1 MQNLSNSSAPS
12 HPTLLSTAEG
22 RKRYR
27 SLSMESST
35 SASSRKRSASE
46 DPTTSSPVT
55 RSTRL
60 DDTAPSLSDPS
71 PSDIDAYMDA
81 QGEPDVLQSTLL
93 PAPQQINPSFDDSIR
108 KDLPSLTHDLPSL
121 THLRFYAVETTRGMP
136 LIEGTTWALLSRSWY
151 RRFEKA
157 ATGQVDKEGG
167 VKEEDVG
174 PVDNSPLLEND
185 GVLKENLV
193 EGIDFECVP
202 EVVLGWLT
210 KLYGTPKQD
219 PIKRRVITRGI
230 QGEPSIEL
238 HPPRFRYFLLTDE
251 PANRMVHGDKVFYFT
266 TSYVSTTNTLHRD
279 LAAKF
284 NRTEEHRIWQ
294 VTLGTEPTGTNY
306 PSGALSSSEARVID
320 PGDKLIG
327 DVISASDAFVVEF
340 KENGK
345 WITDNVDMV
354 DTNDTIILEDQ
365 APLPLFN
372 QENNFFGRLSGSSS
386 TSLGR
391 SPLTIS
397 GLASSSSI
405 SGSSTF
411 IKSTPITARP
421 KASIKPGTLGLGNL
435 GNTCFMNSAL
445 QCLAHT
451 PQLTDYFLTGV
462 FTQELNPDNPLGMH
476 GEIAQSFGALLQR
489 IWSDTSQNTSYSP
502 REFKSILSRFAP
514 QFSGYQQHD
523 TQEFVAFLLDG
534 LHEDLN
540 RVLKKPYVEKPDWN
554 GGGNLELVKLAR
566 SSWQGYMKRN
576 DSVIVDLFQGQYR
589 STLVCPEC
597 KKVSITFD
605 PFMYLTLPLP
615 INKKWRHEIYYI
627 PWDTNKTHV
636 KIPVELSRD
645 ATFRD
650 LRALLGRWMN
660 TNPDNLLTLEIF
672 SHRFYKNLDDSQL
685 CGEMAENDK
694 IVCYELPCHA
704 QQARN
709 FTRKPEDPLI
719 VPIFLCDAAVGRII
733 HTFSRPSPSLFGYP
747 FVVAITPDDARST
760 RRIKEVVVEQL
771 QRWTDNAREL
781 WSWEAP
787 EEPDPDMEMEEVH
800 IPAPSEA
807 PKDAMTEIKENGDV
821 VPVEE
826 GEIAD
831 QKVLLYVDED
841 EVPPVTTEASTAASP
856 IRSGGVFEETSSGR
870 LRRVGVKGGASG
882 HKEFGTGLA
891 YGMSSSRFDSWDAR
905 RDELTTPGNEEPV
918 LLLPDDALLLEFDQN
933 MKAFYFGTSTQAFQ
947 HALFNTWEAFI
958 HPEYSEAVKAATAKS
973 QQGISLQ
980 DCLDE
985 FTREEE
991 LGEDDPWYCP
1001 QCKKHQQ
1008 ATKKF
1013 DLWSVPDVLVVHLKR
1028 FSSSRALRDKIEA
1041 FVDFPIEGLDL
1052 TEMVQEG
1059 KIAKQ
1064 LQEQGVDID
1073 VGEHDEP
1080 LLYDL
1085 YAVDEHRGGLGGGHY
1100 RAYAS
1105 NDITGQWYQFDDAF
1119 VSLSRPEAAV
1129 NADAYL
1135 LFYKR
1140 RTSRPL
1146 GGKTHTKIEAAR
1158 LNSEPSSLTETPVP
1172 VIINEQLPTPP
1183 DEPVTLVSAPSASG
1197 SATAKKDP
1205 TSASHRW
1212 TNTGRWPTPQSEASS
1227 TISTSPPP
1235 LDEGDGELPSFADS
1249 QFDEV
1254 LQESL
1259 DPLVLSTKRFDFE
1272 KASPTS
1278 SNEVEIDSGD
1288 ELSEQLEA
1296 DSTRA
1301 SPRATQYGAD
1311 TWNT

>member
-1 MQNLSNSSAPS
+1 
-12 HPTLLSTAEG
+12 
-22 RKRYR
+22 
-27 SLSMESST
+27 
-35 SASSRKRSASE
+35 
-46 DPTTSSPVT
+46 
-55 RSTRL
+55 
-60 DDTAPSLSDPS
+60 
-71 PSDIDAYMDA
+71 MDA

-93 PAPQQINPSFDDSIR
+93 PAPRQINPSSDDSLREDI
-108 KDLPSLTHDLPSL
+108 PSL
-121 THLRFYAVETTRGMP
+121 THLRFHAIETLRDMP
-136 LIEGTTWALLSRSWY
+136 LVEGATWVLLSKSWY

-167 VKEEDVG
+167 VKEEDLG
-174 PVDNSPLLEND
+174 PVDNSPLLEAD
-185 GVLKENLV
+185 GSLKENVL
-193 EGIDFECVP
+193 EGIDFECAP
-202 EVVLGWLT
+202 EVVWDWLT
-210 KLYGTPKQD
+210 DLYGTPTQD

-251 PANRMVHGDKVFYFT
+251 PTHRMVHGDKDFYFT
-266 TSYVSTTNTLHRD
+266 TSYISTTSALYRD

-294 VTLGTEPTGTNY
+294 VTLSTEPTGTNY
-306 PSGALSSSEARVID
+306 PSGALSHSEARIID

-340 KENGK
+340 KENGR
-345 WITDNVDMV
+345 WVTENTDMDN
-354 DTNDTIILEDQ
+354 TNDTITLEDH

-372 QENNFFGRLSGSSS
+372 QDNDFFGRMSGSSS
-386 TSLGR
+386 TSFGR
-391 SPLTIS
+391 STFTVNGLTSASSI
-397 GLASSSSI
+397 SSSS
-405 SGSSTF
+405 TL
-411 IKSTPITARP
+411 IKSTAITARP
-421 KASIKPGTLGLGNL
+421 KPSIKPGTLGLGNL

-462 FTQELNPDNPLGMH
+462 FTRELNPDNPLGMH
-476 GEIAQSFGALLQR
+476 GQIAQSFGALLQR
-489 IWSDTSQNTSYSP
+489 IWSDTSQSSSYSP
-502 REFKSILSRFAP
+502 REFKSVLSRFAP

-554 GGGNLELVKLAR
+554 GGGILDLVKLAR
-566 SSWQGYMKRN
+566 ESWEGYMKRN
-576 DSVIVDLFQGQYR
+576 DSVIVDLFQGQYK

-597 KKVSITFD
+597 NKVSITFD

-636 KIPVELSRD
+636 KIPVELGRD

-650 LRALLGRWMN
+650 LRALLGRWMS

-672 SHRFYKNLDDSQL
+672 SHRFYKNLDDLQL

-709 FTRKPEDPLI
+709 FTRKPEDPFI
-719 VPIFLCDAAVGRII
+719 IPIFLCDSAVGRI
-733 HTFSRPSPSLFGYP
+733 TPSAFSRPSPSLFGYP
-747 FVVAITPDDARST
+747 FVVAITPDEARST
-760 RRIKEVVVEQL
+760 GRIKEVIVGQL
-771 QRWTDNAREL
+771 QRWTENARDL

-800 IPAPSEA
+800 IPAP
-807 PKDAMTEIKENGDV
+807 PKDAVTEIKENGDV

-831 QKVLLYVDED
+831 QKVLLYVDDD
-841 EVPPVTTEASTAASP
+841 EVPLVTAESSTSTTAP
-856 IRSGGVFEETSSGR
+856 LIRSDGIFAETSPGEP
-870 LRRVGVKGGASG
+870 RRVGVKAGAFNLRVQSG
-882 HKEFGTGLA
+882 HKDFGTGVA
-891 YGMSSSRFDSWDAR
+891 YGLSSSRFDSWDMR
-905 RDELTTPGNEEPV
+905 RDELTTLGNEDPV
-918 LLLPDDALLLEFDQN
+918 LLLPDDGLFLEFDPN
-933 MKAFYFGTSTQAFQ
+933 MKAYYFGAAQAFQ

-973 QQGISLQ
+973 QRGISLQ

-991 LGEDDPWYCP
+991 LGEEDPWYCP
-1001 QCKKHQQ
+1001 KCKKHQQ

-1028 FSSSRALRDKIEA
+1028 FSSSRSLRDKIEA

-1064 LQEQGVDID
+1064 LQELGVDVD
-1073 VGEHDEP
+1073 SRDLEEP

-1105 NDITGQWYQFDDAF
+1105 NDVTGQWYQFDDAF

-1158 LNSEPSSLTETPVP
+1158 TNSEPSSLTETPMP
-1172 VIINEQLPTPP
+1172 VSINEQLPTPP
-1183 DEPVTLVSAPSASG
+1183 DEPITLVTVTSG
-1197 SATAKKDP
+1197 PAKKEP
-1205 TSASHRW
+1205 SHNW

-1235 LDEGDGELPSFADS
+1235 LDEGESELPSFADS
-1249 QFDEV
+1249 QLDED
-1254 LQESL
+1254 S
-1259 DPLVLSTKRFDFE
+1259 DPLVLASKRFDLG

-1278 SNEVEIDSGD
+1278 SNEVEIDSDD
-1288 ELSEQLEA
+1288 ELSERL
-1296 DSTRA
+1296 DTGSTRA
-1301 SPRATQYGAD
+1301 SPQATQYGMD
-1311 TWNT
+1311 TWNP